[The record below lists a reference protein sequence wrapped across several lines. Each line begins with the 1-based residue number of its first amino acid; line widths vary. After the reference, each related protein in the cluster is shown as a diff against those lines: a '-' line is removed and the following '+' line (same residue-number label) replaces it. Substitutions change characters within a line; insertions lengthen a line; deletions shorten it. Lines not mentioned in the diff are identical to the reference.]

1 MIRGV
6 YIGATGMLAE
16 SRRQDVIAANLAN
29 ATTTGFRRSVATST
43 PFAETLIRNMDAGAA
58 PLGVLTRGAQ
68 TEGVRMLDT
77 QGAVRSTGNA
87 LDLALVGDGYF
98 TVDTA
103 AGRRYTRDGAFSIG
117 ADGRLMS
124 AQGDP
129 VAGVD
134 GPIRLTQ
141 GTPVSIAADGT
152 VTQDGTVRGRLLITA
167 LAAGSQVSE
176 GGNLVDGTAAGAGTA
191 RVRQGHL
198 EASGVNVV
206 TEMVELIR
214 TMRAFEANQKVV
226 QSHDEALQAT
236 VNRVG
241 RVA

>member
-176 GGNLVDGTAAGAGTA
+176 GGNLVNGTAAGAGTA

>member
-58 PLGVLTRGAQ
+58 PLGTLTRGAQ
-68 TEGVRMLDT
+68 TEGVQVLDT
-77 QGAVRSTGNA
+77 QGAVRATGNP
-87 LDLALVGDGYF
+87 LDLALVGDGHF
-98 TVDTA
+98 AVDTP
-103 AGRRYTRDGAFSIG
+103 AGRRYTRDGAFSVA
-117 ADGRLMS
+117 ADGRLVS
-124 AQGDP
+124 AQGHA
-129 VAGVD
+129 VVGEG
-134 GPIRLTQ
+134 GPIRLEQ
-141 GTPVSIAADGT
+141 GTPVKIAADGT

-167 LAAGSQVSE
+167 LAPGSLTSE
-176 GGNLVDGTAAGAGTA
+176 GGNLVTGTAAGAGTA

-198 EASGVNVV
+198 EGSGVNVV

-226 QSHDEALQAT
+226 QSHDEALQAS

-241 RVA
+241 RVG